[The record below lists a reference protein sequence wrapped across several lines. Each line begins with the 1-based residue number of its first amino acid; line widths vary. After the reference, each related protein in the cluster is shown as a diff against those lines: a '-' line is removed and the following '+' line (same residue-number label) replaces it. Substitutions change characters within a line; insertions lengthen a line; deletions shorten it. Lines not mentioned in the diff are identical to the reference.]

1 MANASPLAVTSVAG
15 TSNGQPYLNLF
26 LYYMD
31 QNQALNRVTGRAQ
44 GSSIHWYKNEVPS
57 APNLLSSTLMAATT
71 TGGQNYVY
79 YIPDGQSTFIPF
91 VEAIQLDWFEDVG
104 ASAS

>member
-1 MANASPLAVTSVAG
+1 MTSVAG
-15 TSNGQPYLNLF
+15 TSNGQAYLELF

-31 QNQALNRVTGRAQ
+31 QNQALNRVAGKAQ

-91 VEAIQLDWFEDVG
+91 VEAIQQNWFEEVTESG
-104 ASAS
+104 S